1 MMNRVTSSMSAA
13 VAQRHLQLGAVRLAD
28 AQESASTLEKIS
40 KPSDDPTAAGEAL
53 RVRNLQASTTQYQR
67 NVDDGSSW
75 LDTVDSALS
84 SVHSI
89 LAKVRD
95 LTIQGANG
103 ALGPDSRD
111 AIARQVAGLR
121 ADLLQTA
128 NTTFAGRSIFA
139 GTTDAPTAFEP
150 DGTWSGVPGAS
161 VTRRVGPDTTVR
173 VDADGAATF
182 GTGTASVFT
191 LLDDLAGDLRSGTGT
206 TERLAALDARM
217 TQVRAVQGDVG
228 ARHSQILRSK
238 ETLIDTS
245 ASLEAQR
252 AGLEDLDLA
261 AAVLDLKLQET
272 AYQSALAVTAKV
284 LQPTLMDFL
293 R

>member
-1 MMNRVTSSMSAA
+1 MMNRVTSSMTAA
-13 VAQRHLQLGAVRLAD
+13 AAQRHLQLGAARLAEV
-28 AQESASTLEKIS
+28 QERASTLDKLS
-40 KPSDDPTAAGEAL
+40 RPSDDPTATGEAL
-53 RVRNLQASTTQYQR
+53 RVRNLQASTAQYQR

-75 LDTVDSALS
+75 LDTVDSTLS
-84 SVHSI
+84 SVHGI

-95 LTIQGANG
+95 LTVQAGNG

-111 AIARQVAGLR
+111 ALARQVEGLR

-128 NTTFAGRSIFA
+128 NTTFAGRNVFA
-139 GTTDAPTAFEP
+139 GTSDAPTAFAA
-150 DGTWSGVPGAS
+150 DGSWSGVPGAA

-182 GTGTASVFT
+182 GTGPGSVFT
-191 LLDDLAGDLRSGTGT
+191 LLDGLAGDIRSGTSALD
-206 TERLAALDARM
+206 RLAALDVRM
-217 TQVRAVQGDVG
+217 ADVRAVQGDVG
-228 ARHSQILRSK
+228 TRHAQILRSK

-245 ASLEAQR
+245 TSLEAQR
-252 AGLEDLDLA
+252 SGLEDLDLA

>member
-1 MMNRVTSSMSAA
+1 MMNRVTSSMTAA
-13 VAQRHLQLGAVRLAD
+13 AAQRHLQLGAARLAD
-28 AQESASTLEKIS
+28 VQERASTLDKLS
-40 KPSDDPTAAGEAL
+40 RPSDDPTATGEAL
-53 RVRNLQASTTQYQR
+53 RVRNLQAATAQYGR

-84 SVHSI
+84 ATHGL

-95 LTIQGANG
+95 LTVQGANG
-103 ALGPDSRD
+103 ALGPEARD
-111 AIARQVAGLR
+111 AIARQVEGLR
-121 ADLLQTA
+121 TDLLQTA
-128 NTTFAGRSIFA
+128 NTTFAGRNVFA
-139 GTTDAPTAFEP
+139 GTSDAPAAFAA
-150 DGTWSGVPGAS
+150 DGTWSGVPDAA

-173 VDADGAATF
+173 VDADGAAAF
-182 GTGTASVFT
+182 GTGAGSVFT
-191 LLDDLAGDLRSGTGT
+191 LLDGLASDLRSGTGVA
-206 TERLAALDARM
+206 ERLTDIDARM

-245 ASLEAQR
+245 TSLEAQR

>member
-1 MMNRVTSSMSAA
+1 MMNRVTSSMTAA
-13 VAQRHLQLGAVRLAD
+13 AAQRHLQLGAARLAD
-28 AQESASTLEKIS
+28 VQERASTLDKLS
-40 KPSDDPTAAGEAL
+40 KPSDDPTATGEAL
-53 RVRNLQASTTQYQR
+53 RVRNLQASTAQYQR

-84 SVHSI
+84 SVNGI

-95 LTIQGANG
+95 LTVQGANG

-111 AIARQVAGLR
+111 AIARQVEGLR

-128 NTTFAGRSIFA
+128 NTTFAGRNVFA
-139 GTTDAPTAFEP
+139 GTSDAPAAFAA
-150 DGTWSGVPGAS
+150 DGTWSGVPGAA
-161 VTRRVGPDTTVR
+161 VTRRIGSETTVR

-182 GTGTASVFT
+182 GTGAGSVFT
-191 LLDDLAGDLRSGTGT
+191 LLDDLAGDIRSGTAVID
-206 TERLAALDARM
+206 RLAAVDTRM
-217 TQVRAVQGDVG
+217 ADVRAVQGDVG

-245 ASLEAQR
+245 TSLEAQR

>member
-1 MMNRVTSSMSAA
+1 MMQRVTTSMTTAA
-13 VAQRHLQLGAVRLAD
+13 AQRNLQLGASRLAE
-28 AQESASTLEKIS
+28 AQERAASLDKIS
-40 KPSDDPTAAGEAL
+40 RPSDDPTATGEAL
-53 RVRNLQASTTQYQR
+53 RVRNLQAANAQYQR
-67 NVDDGSSW
+67 NLDDGSSW
-75 LDTVDSALS
+75 LDTVDSTLS
-84 SVHSI
+84 SAHSL

-95 LTIQGANG
+95 LTVQGGNG
-103 ALGPDSRD
+103 ALGPDARD
-111 AIARQVAGLR
+111 ALAREVEGLR

-128 NTTFAGRSIFA
+128 NARFAGRSIFA
-139 GTTDAPTAFEP
+139 GTSDAPAAFAA
-150 DGTWSGVPGAS
+150 DGTWSGVEGAS
-161 VTRRVGPDTTVR
+161 VTRRIGPDTTVR
-173 VDADGAATF
+173 VDADGAAAF
-182 GTGTASVFT
+182 GTGAGSVFT
-191 LLDDLAGDLRSGTGT
+191 LLDGLASDLRSGTGVA
-206 TERLAALDARM
+206 ERLTDIDARM

-245 ASLEAQR
+245 TSLEAQR